1 MATIKL
7 ILDQNY
13 TKKGKQSDSTYPLV
27 IKVSHRSRWKNIQMG
42 YQLTE
47 EQWDNHEKKVT
58 RKYSNSGRAN
68 ARIANRWAIA
78 TEVISLPKSELKSY
92 DVYQLVQLIENKF
105 DQQSNGQDESIK
117 EIIGIKYID
126 VAQPIIEHYL
136 ISKRFSSAKW
146 LKDASATLLKFH
158 GNQQLLIRDI
168 DHSYLERLEAYWLG
182 KGNKL
187 SGLGSILRAI
197 RRVYNAAIKDKSTK
211 VDRNMYP
218 FGNGGYRIKAGRSKK
233 RAIDVEELKK
243 IKNLNFEKGS
253 KLWHAKNY
261 MLFMFHARGMN
272 FIDLAYLTKDKIYKD
287 RLIYDRRKTQRGD
300 NVKTFNIKLTTEA
313 QSILNLYKEG
323 NYAGNLVFPVLS
335 DYIELVDD
343 ALLHKKYLQKLFY
356 FNRYLK
362 KIGQTI
368 GLETILTS
376 YVIRHTFATAG
387 IYKGI
392 SKLHLGDMLGHT
404 DAKTTEAYFADFD
417 KTVLDEAADKILEEF

>member
-13 TKKGKQSDSTYPLV
+13 TKKGKESDSTYPLV
-27 IKVSHRSRWKNIQMG
+27 IKVSHRRKWKNIQMG

-47 EQWDNHEKKVT
+47 EQWDDHEKKIT
-58 RKYSNSGRAN
+58 RKYLNSGRAN

-92 DVYQLVQLIENKF
+92 DVYQVVKLIENKF
-105 DQQSNGQDESIK
+105 EQQSNGQHDSVK
-117 EIIGIKYID
+117 KIIGTRYID
-126 VAQPIIEHYL
+126 IAQPIVEQYRL
-136 ISKRFSSAKW
+136 SKRFSSANAA
-146 LKDASATLLKFH
+146 LFKFH

-168 DHSYLERLEAYWLG
+168 DHGYLERLEAYWLG

-187 SGLGSILRAI
+187 SGLGAILRAI
-197 RRVYNAAIKDKSTK
+197 RKVYNIAIKDKSTEI
-211 VDRNMYP
+211 DRNMYP

-243 IKNLNFEKGS
+243 IKNLNFAKGS

-261 MLFMFHARGMN
+261 MLFMFQTRGMN

-300 NVKTFNIKLTTEA
+300 NVKTFNIKLTKEA

-323 NYAGNLVFPVLS
+323 NYAGNLVFPALS
-335 DYIELVDD
+335 DYIGLIDD
-343 ALLHKKYLQKLFY
+343 ALLHKRYVRKLFD

-362 KIGQTI
+362 KIGEAI
-368 GLETILTS
+368 GLETVLTS